1 MNVFLRAAFAALFF
15 TLIACSSS
23 NEVVPADQLP
33 VDHLPPQLT
42 PLSYNVELYL
52 QTRKDEFTGHVEIDV
67 EVLQP
72 IDRLWL
78 HGAQLRVG
86 SIQAVGGTIAT
97 GEWRQH
103 TPEGLSSIVFDRT
116 LPVGRSKLI
125 LDYSAPYSPGLKGF
139 IRNRDK
145 SIFVASLG
153 DGGARYVLPGFDEPR
168 YRTPVSLSFDVPS
181 SLEVLASSPEASRT
195 HLENQRRVIRFI
207 DSPALPLGALGW
219 VMATLP
225 EATQQ
230 TFNSST
236 ISGFGVEI
244 MPWLEGLSALAERSE
259 QAYPFAKLDVVR
271 LANLPESINAVGLI
285 INPSESLL
293 AQSQQLAAHWFDH
306 AGAYSNWQTQCVAR
320 GMAQWAGLDA
330 FRKAG
335 LLNESVAQ
343 AAWQNA
349 RELARYPLGPMCWD
363 VPSDKVLALQ
373 ESEDQVLVTGALL
386 GLEDTVGREALA
398 TTLWSDWRANR
409 DTLRSVQDLP
419 MPVYQ
424 QVFSILQE
432 GRLLPHRCK
441 VACDYR
447 DAPEEAITVQ
457 GALANPATLGIAQWR
472 ELAVNPEV
480 ASFLEGIAE
489 ADNASDVA
497 DRIDTYGEAWT
508 VAMAMKMVGDFDRW
522 SSYLRQLSA
531 EAEVQD
537 VRMAALFALAES
549 SDMRVVTWF
558 QQLFLNRVLPP
569 AQSDALFAR
578 LMQSPQAEQ
587 QLRWLATN
595 RDKVMRKLTPAQRV
609 HWLDAL
615 NGLCSSSALALVK
628 EAMTEVAPLIYRGEA
643 RLQRVVNNIEQCLAA
658 H

>member
-1 MNVFLRAAFAALFF
+1 LSVFLKAALAALFF
-15 TLIACSSS
+15 ILTACSSS
-23 NEVVPADQLP
+23 NDAVPADQLP
-33 VDHLPPQLT
+33 VDHLPAQLT

-52 QTRKDEFTGHVEIDV
+52 QTRKDEFTGHVEIDID
-67 EVLQP
+67 VLQP

-86 SIQAVGGTIAT
+86 TVQAVGGTIAS

-103 TPEGLSSIVFDRT
+103 TAEGLASIVFDRT

-139 IRNRDK
+139 IRSRDK
-145 SIFVASLG
+145 STYIASLG

-168 YRTPVSLSFDVPS
+168 YRTPVSLSFDVPAS
-181 SLEVLASSPEASRT
+181 VDVLASSPEASRT
-195 HLENQRRVIRFI
+195 DLENQRRVVRFTP
-207 DSPALPLGALGW
+207 SPALPLGALGW
-219 VMATLP
+219 VMGELP
-225 EATQQ
+225 EPT
-230 TFNSST
+230 
-236 ISGFGVEI
+236 SGAVNGIPVAGYGVEI
-244 MPWLEGLSALAERSE
+244 NPWLAGLKALAERGA
-259 QAYPFAKLDVVR
+259 QAYPFAKLDVVK
-271 LANLPESINAVGLI
+271 LANLPETNNAVGLLV
-285 INPSESLL
+285 NPSASIE
-293 AQSQQLAAHWFDH
+293 AQAQQLAAHWFEH

-330 FRKAG
+330 YRAAG
-335 LLNESVAQ
+335 RLDESVAR
-343 AAWQNA
+343 AAWRRA

-363 VPSDKVLALQ
+363 VPSDKVLAVE
-373 ESEDQVLVTGALL
+373 ESEDQALVVGALL
-386 GLEDTVGREALA
+386 GLEDAVGRDKLA

-409 DTLRSVQDLP
+409 DTPRAVQDLP

-424 QVFSILQE
+424 QVYSLLQE

-447 DAPEEAITVQ
+447 DAPEESVTLEGAKSNPTALDIVQ
-457 GALANPATLGIAQWR
+457 WRALAANPEMAAFLDGIAAAEDANLVGMR
-472 ELAVNPEV
+472 LAK
-480 ASFLEGIAE
+480 
-489 ADNASDVA
+489 
-497 DRIDTYGEAWT
+497 YGEAWT
-508 VAMAMKMVGDFDRW
+508 VAMAMKMAGDFDPW

-531 EAEVQD
+531 EAEAQD
-537 VRMAALFALAES
+537 VRMAALYALAES
-549 SDMRVVTWF
+549 DDIRVVTWF

-578 LMQSPQAEQ
+578 LMQSPQADL
-587 QLRWLATN
+587 QLRWLSSN

-615 NGLCSSSALALVK
+615 SALCSPSALALVK
-628 EAMTEVAPLIYRGEA
+628 EAMTSAAPLIYRGEA
-643 RLQRVVNNIEQCLAA
+643 RLQRVISNIEQCYAA